1 MVNAV
6 MQQKVPKLFNLGAF
20 LETFLSQLL
29 IIPKKKVLQERR
41 TFHFIINKIR
51 KIPSLQR

>member
-29 IIPKKKVLQERR
+29 IIPKKKSFKKEGLS
-41 TFHFIINKIR
+41 I
-51 KIPSLQR
+51 L

>member
-6 MQQKVPKLFNLGAF
+6 MQQKAPKLNNLGAF

-29 IIPKKKVLQERR
+29 IIPKKSPS
-41 TFHFIINKIR
+41 R
-51 KIPSLQR
+51 KKDFPFYN

>member
-6 MQQKVPKLFNLGAF
+6 MQQKAPKIFNLGAF

-29 IIPKKKVLQERR
+29 IIPKKSPS
-41 TFHFIINKIR
+41 R
-51 KIPSLQR
+51 KKDFPFYN

>member
-6 MQQKVPKLFNLGAF
+6 MQQKFPKLFNLGAF

-29 IIPKKKVLQERR
+29 IIPKKSPS
-41 TFHFIINKIR
+41 R
-51 KIPSLQR
+51 KKDFPFYN

>member
-29 IIPKKKVLQERR
+29 IIPKKVLQERR

-51 KIPSLQR
+51 KTPSLQH

>member
-6 MQQKVPKLFNLGAF
+6 MQHKVPKLFNLGAF

-29 IIPKKKVLQERR
+29 IIPKKSPS
-41 TFHFIINKIR
+41 R
-51 KIPSLQR
+51 KKDFPFYN